1 MKPTLILL
9 CLFPLLLQGQT
20 FILDADTGN
29 EMDDLY
35 AIVRAVADPQVK
47 LLALSSAHFNNAGMA
62 TDKMWN
68 CHNIRKKSSVR
79 ISQDLNEDLLT
90 HLGRMDIPHPLG
102 GLRMIGKPWG
112 GSESS
117 PSAASA
123 FIRNAVK
130 NLNPGE
136 KLNVV
141 SIGASSNVASAIV
154 EEPAIASKLRCYLL
168 GASYFSDKN
177 TWNKSEFNIR
187 NDLTAFD
194 FLLNNPEVELWVM
207 PVNVALKLKFERKAS
222 QAKLPLSNPWCKM
235 LNERWDCVKAGDSW
249 IMWDLALIEAIIRP
263 ELATAASYP
272 GPPENTTR
280 KVMVYTDIKATE
292 MEADFWNW
300 ADKLKAK

>member
-1 MKPTLILL
+1 MKTILFLL
-9 CLFPLLLQGQT
+9 CFSPLLLRGQT

-35 AIVRAVADPQVK
+35 AIVRAVADPKVK

-68 CHNIRKKSSVR
+68 CHNIRKKSSVQ
-79 ISQDLNEDLLT
+79 ISQDLNEGLLKYLDRT
-90 HLGRMDIPHPLG
+90 DIPHPLG
-102 GLRMIGKPWG
+102 GLCMIGKPWG
-112 GSESS
+112 GSEPS

-123 FIRNAVK
+123 FIRNEVK
-130 NLNPGE
+130 KLNPGE

-141 SIGASSNVASAIV
+141 SIGASSNVASAIA

-168 GASYFSDKN
+168 GASYFPDKN
-177 TWNKSEFNIR
+177 AWNKSEFNIR
-187 NDLTAFD
+187 NDLNAFD

-207 PVNVALKLKFERKAS
+207 PVNVALQLKFERKTS
-222 QAKLPLSNPWCKM
+222 QVKLPLNNPWCKM

-263 ELATAASYP
+263 ELATAASFP
-272 GPPENTTR
+272 GPPENTPR
-280 KVMVYTDIKATE
+280 QVMVYTNIKAAE
-292 MEADFWNW
+292 MEADFWAW
-300 ADKLKAK
+300 AEQLKAK

>member
-1 MKPTLILL
+1 MKPMAKTAAQTQNAQSPKKNKIFIPCRSYHAPPITPKHMKTTLFLL
-9 CLFPLLLQGQT
+9 CFFPLFLRAQT

-68 CHNIRKKSSVR
+68 CHNIRKKSSVQ
-79 ISQDLNEDLLT
+79 ISQDLNEDLLK

-112 GSESS
+112 GSEPS

-141 SIGASSNVASAIV
+141 SIGASSLPLPANCAAICSV
-154 EEPAIASKLRCYLL
+154 PAIFPIKMPGTKANSTSAMTSMLL
-168 GASYFSDKN
+168 IFCS
-177 TWNKSEFNIR
+177 
-187 NDLTAFD
+187 
-194 FLLNNPEVELWVM
+194 
-207 PVNVALKLKFERKAS
+207 
-222 QAKLPLSNPWCKM
+222 
-235 LNERWDCVKAGDSW
+235 
-249 IMWDLALIEAIIRP
+249 
-263 ELATAASYP
+263 
-272 GPPENTTR
+272 TTR
-280 KVMVYTDIKATE
+280 R
-292 MEADFWNW
+292 
-300 ADKLKAK
+300 